1 MFVFFLLMSE
11 FDSPVLKPDLDLM
24 LRKSEM
30 KRQAIPLSFSQVMLL
45 LEAIFQRHALMRGEN
60 RARPG

>member
-1 MFVFFLLMSE
+1 MSV

-24 LRKSEM
+24 FGKSEM
-30 KRQAIPLSFSQVMLL
+30 KRQAISFSFSQVVLM
-45 LEAIFQRHALMRGEN
+45 LEAIFQRRSLMRSEN

>member
-1 MFVFFLLMSE
+1 MSV

-24 LRKSEM
+24 FRKSEM
-30 KRQAIPLSFSQVMLL
+30 KRQAIPISFSQVMLM
-45 LEAIFQRHALMRGEN
+45 LEAIFQRHALMRCEN

>member
-1 MFVFFLLMSE
+1 MSV

-24 LRKSEM
+24 FRKSDM
-30 KRQAIPLSFSQVMLL
+30 KRQAISISFSQIVLM
-45 LEAIFQRHALMRGEN
+45 LEAIFQRHALVRGEH